1 MLAANCASDFS
12 AVSRGSQI
20 EGSAPYRYW
29 RTGSPKATAQATLT
43 DELAAGAVVESI
55 SFAYQYLAGFGP
67 GGAGANFSL
76 QVAGTVVYRSP
87 ILDAFNYS
95 VPVNH
100 TGYSPP
106 IPVTTKGEPITVP
119 TGGGQVT
126 LLVENNDRN
135 LQILLPLTFNVT
147 CKSPGPCAKDS
158 AWRPAAP
165 TVVFRGGDK
174 GLAGTDETNT
184 TGACFRIPQLA
195 RAPDGEL
202 LAFAEGRYR
211 SCWPDVSPETRVV
224 MRRSIDGG
232 IGQKWAPIQVL
243 WGTTAEQRGAGLN
256 YPMPL
261 VDYKTGE
268 VSVRCAS
275 KSSRESC
282 AWRLRALG

>member
-1 MLAANCASDFS
+1 VLAANCASDFS

-147 CKSPGPCAKDS
+147 CKSPPS
-158 AWRPAAP
+158 IRQNAA
-165 TVVFRGGDK
+165 GA
-174 GLAGTDETNT
+174 AG
-184 TGACFRIPQLA
+184 
-195 RAPDGEL
+195 
-202 LAFAEGRYR
+202 
-211 SCWPDVSPETRVV
+211 PDVSLL
-224 MRRSIDGG
+224 IAG
-232 IGQKWAPIQVL
+232 
-243 WGTTAEQRGAGLN
+243 AER
-256 YPMPL
+256 
-261 VDYKTGE
+261 
-268 VSVRCAS
+268 
-275 KSSRESC
+275 
-282 AWRLRALG
+282 RLRPF